1 MRQTPPMEYWEFLL
15 QKEGDRSWLPLKTP
29 RSKIKEGRYRV
40 AAHSNRPN
48 TDVEIRL
55 THQEIGKGTQ
65 QRRSATR
72 SHRTNAEGLLVVL
85 PFTYLKPGIWELRC
99 SSDIISDLL
108 GETWHKAIQLQVVA
122 KSAAISA
129 SPETPLDTTSTPAE
143 AILHPDLKIPI
154 EIQAEAANPVPAVET
169 SPSPVTPLNT
179 LATETLTSN
188 QAANVQVQ
196 PAEEIAAI
204 SQPESNSATET
215 HPEAANPVPTTSEII
230 EQNTSADVGNYS
242 GAGTDL
248 PISFTDSPDN
258 EQLSLASDAH
268 QIHDDNP
275 NTSPEDLLIEESLQN
290 LEQFLEQLFDPLL
303 EEAQESE
310 SGENGNT
317 APGTTPSPR
326 KEADAIVFSTEPTR
340 DNLQASILSLNQST
354 FVARRGEPLRLSGQ
368 VNVKAGSATTN
379 GLSSIFQGAMR
390 LELRNPQNSQ
400 LLLDVEQP
408 LSEQVPTFAFKCNFP
423 IPKNCQ
429 TRLILGT
436 VTLHDAKLAVL
447 ASQAFTIT
455 VDLEELIEEI
465 LVPKPDPVPGEFG
478 EEDLPEPP
486 PEVPLAQ
493 DEEPE
498 GLNLTFFDLIKAQ
511 PTFQPLRPAASHPLP
526 PQIYQPTSN
535 RKASKVPEL
544 PKLPKLPIDPLLET
558 AEEEL
563 DEAMLEVGSD
573 GSRRDSAPEE
583 EAAGLGINSQL
594 GEASVASPSGGDA
607 SGSDHSLVNSEPEM
621 QPAEEDPPFAPEPAF
636 KALKL
641 PERFWSR
648 LNALATEVELPEELP
663 KDEETSADSSE
674 IVLDLLFDSP
684 FDLSEDGSERDS
696 PFDSPDETS
705 AESPEISLEGSTAN
719 ASLDWGTQEI
729 VIEDEDLPVQEPPAS
744 EMLEAEL
751 SRLIQMTQPTSKP
764 LGSYEEREDEQ
775 VPTPELIV
783 PTGELIAGESLVV
796 RVILPPESESIYVKL
811 WVKDRQ
817 SRSILEEPRLLVDFP
832 PNESGTLETMTQLTV
847 PFGILELRL
856 EAIAINSHTHRES
869 HKVTVDRVVVPPDVP
884 QLFIDDFQS

>member
-1 MRQTPPMEYWEFLL
+1 LRQTPPMEYWEFLL

-55 THQEIGKGTQ
+55 THQEIGKGMQ

-72 SHRTNAEGLLVVL
+72 SHRTNAEGLMVVL

-108 GETWHKAIQLQVVA
+108 GETWYKAIQLQVVA
-122 KSAAISA
+122 KSAAISP
-129 SPETPLDTTSTPAE
+129 SPETPLDATSTPAE
-143 AILHPDLKIPI
+143 AILHPDLKIPT
-154 EIQAEAANPVPAVET
+154 EIPAESANPVPAVET

-179 LATETLTSN
+179 TVTP
-188 QAANVQVQ
+188 ANVPVQ

-204 SQPESNSATET
+204 PHTESNIATET
-215 HPEAANPVPTTSEII
+215 HAEPANPVPTTSEII
-230 EQNTSADVGNYS
+230 EQEARGQ
-242 GAGTDL
+242 GAND
-248 PISFTDSPDN
+248 
-258 EQLSLASDAH
+258 QLSLASDAH

-275 NTSPEDLLIEESLQN
+275 NTSPEALLIEESLQN

-310 SGENGNT
+310 SAENGNT
-317 APGTTPSPR
+317 APAATPSPR
-326 KEADAIVFSTEPTR
+326 KEPDAIVFSTEPTR

-354 FVARRGEPLRLSGQ
+354 FVARRGEPLKLSGQ

-379 GLSSIFQGAMR
+379 GLSSIFKGAMR

-423 IPKNCQ
+423 IPQNCQ

-436 VTLHDAKLAVL
+436 VTLHDAKLTVL

-465 LVPKPDPVPGEFG
+465 LVPKPAPVPGEFG

-493 DEEPE
+493 EEEPE

-511 PTFQPLRPAASHPLP
+511 PNFQPLRPAASHPLP

-544 PKLPKLPIDPLLET
+544 PKLPKPQIDPLLET

-583 EAAGLGINSQL
+583 EAAGLVINSQL
-594 GEASVASPSGGDA
+594 GEAAVASPSGGDA
-607 SGSDHSLVNSEPEM
+607 SGGDRSLVNSEPEM
-621 QPAEEDPPFAPEPAF
+621 QPAEEDPPFAADPAF

-684 FDLSEDGSERDS
+684 FDLSEDGSDRDS

-705 AESPEISLEGSTAN
+705 AEFPEISLEGSTAN

-729 VIEDEDLPVQEPPAS
+729 VIDDEDLPVPEPPAS

-764 LGSYEEREDEQ
+764 LVPYEEREDEQ

-856 EAIAINSHTHRES
+856 EAIAINTHTHRES

-884 QLFIDDFQS
+884 QLFIDEFQS